1 MNDIELI
8 ICLNIINI
16 LLTIWLWIYI
26 TILETKNKK

>member
-1 MNDIELI
+1 MDDIGLI

-26 TILETKNKK
+26 TILETRERK